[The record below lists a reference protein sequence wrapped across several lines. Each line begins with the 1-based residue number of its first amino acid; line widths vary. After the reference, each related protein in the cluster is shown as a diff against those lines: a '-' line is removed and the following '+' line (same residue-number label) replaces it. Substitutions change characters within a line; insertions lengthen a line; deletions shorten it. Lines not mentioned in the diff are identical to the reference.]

1 MKYPIVGVGGI
12 LIENG
17 KILLIKRATEPNKG
31 LWTIPGGKIKFGEK
45 IEDALKR
52 EMLEETGLEVEILDL
67 EDIYELIM
75 SNGEVR
81 YHYIILDYRV
91 RRISGEPKS
100 STDALELKWFSKEEL
115 KHIETT
121 ETMKKLLGKL
131 IKRGEIL

>member
-1 MKYPIVGVGGI
+1 LKYPIVGVGGI
-12 LIENG
+12 LIESG

-52 EMLEETGLEVEILDL
+52 EMLEETGLEVEVLNL

-121 ETMKKLLGKL
+121 ETMKKLLDKL

>member
-1 MKYPIVGVGGI
+1 LKYPIVGVGGI

-52 EMLEETGLEVEILDL
+52 EMLEETGLEVEVLNL

-121 ETMKKLLGKL
+121 ETMKKLLDKL